1 MIIYARYR
9 VEPRYAPTK
18 HLSVK
23 EVAPRPFCDEEAF
36 RDEDSEG
43 GYDLAKH
50 DYVEGFDWVH
60 VIPNGD
66 TRSNAPKGGG

>member
-1 MIIYARYR
+1 
-9 VEPRYAPTK
+9 
-18 HLSVK
+18 VK